1 MSPIQTS
8 LGAASRS
15 ARWSQVFAW
24 LGHGYMHLLVAL
36 YLTIVLSLERE
47 WNIGYSSLIG
57 LWTVG
62 AFLVGAGAPLAG
74 WLGDRWSNPWMMVV
88 FFVGSGA
95 ATVACGMANSPTQLA
110 VALAGLGV
118 FASIY
123 HPVGMAWLIKTAANR
138 GTSLGVWGSF
148 GGFGVALAGFTA
160 GGLIDLVDWRA
171 AFWVPGLISIATGL
185 VLVGGLLTGQ
195 VVEQQG
201 DRTPH
206 KEPPRGDVVRA
217 FIVMSVTVFL
227 AGLIYQA
234 TQIAMP
240 KALSERMPDFFAGGA
255 FGVGALFTAIYVVG
269 GFVQIFAGWLTDRF
283 SLRTAYLFSYC
294 LQVPV
299 MAVGSALVGFPFFLA
314 ALLMV
319 MSNVGSLPAENALM
333 ARYTPSKWRGSAF
346 GAKFVLSLGVGPVAV
361 QLVSYLHERTGE
373 FSWLYITL
381 AGAAAIV
388 AVAILM
394 LPKDRADD
402 MIPAPVNPIGAD
414 PTGNAQPI
422 TVGPITAAE

>member
-1 MSPIQTS
+1 MSDARSTS
-8 LGAASRS
+8 SAA
-15 ARWSQVFAW
+15 WSQLFAW

-47 WNIGYSSLIG
+47 WGANYSLLIG
-57 LWTVG
+57 LWTLG
-62 AFLVGAGAPLAG
+62 AFLVGACAPFAG
-74 WLGDRWSNPWMMVV
+74 WLGDRWSNAWMMVI

-95 ATVACGMANSPTQLA
+95 AAVACGLTDTPAQLA
-110 VALAGLGV
+110 VALAALGV

-123 HPVGMAWLIKTAANR
+123 HPVGMAWLIRTAANR
-138 GTSLGVWGSF
+138 GTSLGIWGSF

-160 GGLIDLVDWRA
+160 GGLIDLVNWRA
-171 AFWVPGLISIATGL
+171 AFWVPGLVSIATGL
-185 VLVGGLLTGQ
+185 VLMFGLLTHR
-195 VVEQQG
+195 VVETTV
-201 DRTPH
+201 DRAPH

-240 KALSERMPDFFAGGA
+240 KAFSERMPDFFASGA
-255 FGVGALFTAIYVVG
+255 FGVGALFTAVYVVG

-283 SLRTAYLFSYC
+283 SLRTAYFFSYC
-294 LQVPV
+294 VQVPAIAIAS
-299 MAVGSALVGFPFFLA
+299 AVTGLPFFLA
-314 ALLMV
+314 MLLMV
-319 MSNVGSLPAENALM
+319 VSNVGSLPAENALM

-361 QLVSYLHERTGE
+361 QLVSFLHERTGD
-373 FSWLYITL
+373 FSWLYVTL

-394 LPKDRADD
+394 LPKDKAEETK
-402 MIPAPVNPIGAD
+402 PAPAD
-414 PTGNAQPI
+414 ATGNALPL
-422 TVGPITAAE
+422 TGPAE

>member
-1 MSPIQTS
+1 MSS
-8 LGAASRS
+8 ALENRS
-15 ARWSQVFAW
+15 AAWSQLFAW

-47 WNIGYSSLIG
+47 WNIGYSALIG
-57 LWTVG
+57 LWTIG
-62 AFLVGAGAPLAG
+62 AFLVGVCAPLAG

-95 ATVACGMANSPTQLA
+95 AAVACGLTENPAQLT
-110 VALAGLGV
+110 VALSALGV
-118 FASIY
+118 FAAIY

-138 GTSLGVWGSF
+138 GTSLGIWGSF
-148 GGFGVALAGFTA
+148 GGFGVALAGLTA
-160 GGLIDLVDWRA
+160 GGLIDLVNWRA
-171 AFWVPGLISIATGL
+171 AFWVPGLVSVATGL
-185 VLVGGLLTGQ
+185 VLVFGLLSGR
-195 VVEQQG
+195 VVERQG
-201 DRTPH
+201 DRAPH

-240 KALSERMPDFFAGGA
+240 KALSERMPDFFSSGA
-255 FGVGALFTAIYVVG
+255 FGVGALFTAIYIVG

-283 SLRTAYLFSYC
+283 SLRTAYFFSYC
-294 LQVPV
+294 VQVPAI
-299 MAVGSALVGFPFFLA
+299 AVAAALVGLPFFLA
-314 ALLMV
+314 MMV
-319 MSNVGSLPAENALM
+319 MVVANVGSLPAENALM
-333 ARYTPSKWRGSAF
+333 ARFTPSKWRGSAF

-361 QLVSYLHERTGE
+361 QLVSLLHERTGD

-381 AGAAAIV
+381 AVSAAIV

-394 LPKDRADD
+394 LPKDRADET
-402 MIPAPVNPIGAD
+402 MPAVAD

-422 TVGPITAAE
+422 TVAPITVAPVRGASPAE

>member
-1 MSPIQTS
+1 MMTDARAKTS
-8 LGAASRS
+8 AA
-15 ARWSQVFAW
+15 WSQLFAW

-47 WNIGYSSLIG
+47 WGTNYSLLIG
-57 LWTVG
+57 LWTLG
-62 AFLVGAGAPLAG
+62 AFLVGACAPLAG
-74 WLGDRWSNPWMMVV
+74 WLGDRWSNAWMMVI
-88 FFVGSGA
+88 FFGGSGA
-95 ATVACGMANSPTQLA
+95 AAIACGLTDTPAQLA
-110 VALAGLGV
+110 IALAALGV

-123 HPVGMAWLIKTAANR
+123 HPVGMAWLIRTAANR
-138 GTSLGVWGSF
+138 GTSLGIWGSF

-160 GGLIDLVDWRA
+160 GGLIDLVNWRA
-171 AFWVPGLISIATGL
+171 AFWVPGLVSIVTGL
-185 VLVGGLLTGQ
+185 VLMFGLVTRR
-195 VVEQQG
+195 VVETTV
-201 DRTPH
+201 DRAPH

-240 KALSERMPDFFAGGA
+240 KAFSERMPDFFASGA
-255 FGVGALFTAIYVVG
+255 FGVGALFTAVYVVG

-283 SLRTAYLFSYC
+283 SLRTAYFFSYC
-294 LQVPV
+294 IQVPAIA
-299 MAVGSALVGFPFFLA
+299 MASAVTGLPFFLA
-314 ALLMV
+314 MLLMV
-319 MSNVGSLPAENALM
+319 VSNVGSLPAENALM

-361 QLVSYLHERTGE
+361 QLVSFLHERTGD
-373 FSWLYITL
+373 FSWLYVTL

-394 LPKDRADD
+394 LPKDKAEETR
-402 MIPAPVNPIGAD
+402 PAPAD
-414 PTGNAQPI
+414 ATGNALPQ
-422 TVGPITAAE
+422 VGPAE

>member
-1 MSPIQTS
+1 
-8 LGAASRS
+8 
-15 ARWSQVFAW
+15 
-24 LGHGYMHLLVAL
+24 MHLLVAL

-47 WNIGYSSLIG
+47 WAIGYSSLIG

-62 AFLVGAGAPLAG
+62 AFLVGACAPLAG

-95 ATVACGMANSPTQLA
+95 AAIACGLANNPTQLA

-171 AFWVPGLISIATGL
+171 AFWVPGLVSIATGL
-185 VLVGGLLTGQ
+185 VLVGGLLSKT

-201 DRTPH
+201 DRAPH
-206 KEPPRGDVVRA
+206 KEPPRGDIVRA

-255 FGVGALFTAIYVVG
+255 FGVGALFTAVYVVG
-269 GFVQIFAGWLTDRF
+269 GFTQIVAGWLTDRF

-402 MIPAPVNPIGAD
+402 MTPVVAD
-414 PTGNAQPI
+414 PTGNAL
-422 TVGPITAAE
+422 PITAAE

>member
-1 MSPIQTS
+1 MSSAPTS
-8 LGAASRS
+8 LGSASRS
-15 ARWSQVFAW
+15 AAWSQLFAW

-47 WNIGYSSLIG
+47 WNVGYSALIG

-62 AFLVGAGAPLAG
+62 AFLVGVCAPLAG

-95 ATVACGMANSPTQLA
+95 SAVACGLTENPTQLA
-110 VALAGLGV
+110 IALAALGA

-138 GTSLGVWGSF
+138 GTSLGIWGSF

-160 GGLIDLVDWRA
+160 GGLIDLVNWRA
-171 AFWVPGLISIATGL
+171 AFWVPGVVSILTGL
-185 VLVGGLLTGQ
+185 VLVGGLLTKQ
-195 VVEQQG
+195 VIEQQG
-201 DRTPH
+201 DRAPH

-269 GFVQIFAGWLTDRF
+269 GVVQIFAGWLTDRF
-283 SLRTAYLFSYC
+283 SLRSAYLFSYC
-294 LQVPV
+294 LQVPAI
-299 MAVGSALVGFPFFLA
+299 AVASALSGLPFFLA
-314 ALLMV
+314 MMLMV
-319 MSNVGSLPAENALM
+319 VSNVGSLPAENALM

-388 AVAILM
+388 AIATLM
-394 LPKDRADD
+394 LPKDRAEDTV
-402 MIPAPVNPIGAD
+402 PAIAD

-422 TVGPITAAE
+422 TVAPITVAGPAE